1 MKNTKCKFERAISI
15 LFYFKSARVYYF
27 KYLCIFFF
35 TIAKEHYSCH
45 STRFYSFIFIL
56 FYFFGGRGEIFQTY
70 FYLFLLSKLSI
81 QTCSSTV
88 DLPFDY
94 IDIQL
99 REGKLGNTCREYIAQ
114 YLCTICAAIVVVV

>member
-1 MKNTKCKFERAISI
+1 MKNMKCKFERAISI

-27 KYLCIFFF
+27 KYLCIFFLQLLKN
-35 TIAKEHYSCH
+35 TIHVIQPD
-45 STRFYSFIFIL
+45 FILLFL
-56 FYFFGGRGEIFQTY
+56 FYFIFFWGEGGFSRHIFIY
-70 FYLFLLSKLSI
+70 FLLNKLSI

-114 YLCTICAAIVVVV
+114 YLCTICAATVVVV